1 MRVSE
6 GNLTQQYYCDYLEIL
21 AEEILSA
28 SVTEEV
34 RRGVHENIVF
44 RNLFLHRMGVDG
56 GFHAR
61 VISAILHQPDD
72 SRLLMDL
79 LMASKQVDTDVLPV
93 EEWLKQEY
101 ASAVDKQNSARM
113 VAVEALLR

>member
-6 GNLTQQYYCDYLEIL
+6 GNLTQQYYCDYLGIL

-61 VISAILHQPDD
+61 VISAILHQPAD
-72 SRLLMDL
+72 SRLLLAL
-79 LMASKQVDTDVLPV
+79 LLASQPVDTDVLPV
-93 EEWLKQEY
+93 DEWLQQ
-101 ASAVDKQNSARM
+101 AHA
-113 VAVEALLR
+113 